1 MLRTN
6 DIQLCECSRL
16 DSNQQQLPPQD
27 SASARLGYESIA
39 PSDALCRVRV
49 SNSPCHFRDESFTGS
64 LVHLNRHGMCLSCA
78 RRDGRQRSP
87 SVHCAPRGMDAVAAR
102 MPRRAHVSHHPL
114 RGAVSRPRYR
124 HRSAAV
130 PRLMALMPFHCVVL
144 KFPLSLR
151 RAAVHSTEAY
161 AALTLADGCPFWAKA
176 FASC

>member
-1 MLRTN
+1 MRV
-6 DIQLCECSRL
+6 RL
-16 DSNQQQLPPQD
+16 TGFEPACPCDGHPHLKLARIPIPPQAHVVWAEGLEPPD
-27 SASARLGYESIA
+27 PFRRTDLQSATLPVTCYTHMR
-39 PSDALCRVRV
+39 
-49 SNSPCHFRDESFTGS
+49 
-64 LVHLNRHGMCLSCA
+64 LSCA

-144 KFPLSLR
+144 KFQLPLR

-161 AALTLADGCPFWAKA
+161 AALTLADGCPFGAKA